1 VALHDARPQCA
12 LRLSLDK
19 LGMTEG
25 ALSVRGLIK
34 RFDAK
39 VAIDDLSFGVARGEI
54 VALLGPNGAGK
65 STTFACLAGLMRPD
79 AGTIAFEGRVLE
91 SDRGRTVAVIPETP
105 DVYPMLTV
113 WEHLVFVARLCR
125 LDPGWETRGEE
136 LLARFAMLDERNTVG
151 NALSKGMRQKTLIAA
166 TVLAGTPVLLLDEP
180 MIGLDPRGQREL
192 REMLGEL
199 RSGGTALMIST
210 HQLEAAEALSDRVIV
225 LNHGKLVTSGTI
237 ADLRAQ
243 GSGTLEDIF
252 LDITG
257 S

>member
-1 VALHDARPQCA
+1 MSRALAV
-12 LRLSLDK
+12 S
-19 LGMTEG
+19 
-25 ALSVRGLIK
+25 GLVK
-34 RFDAK
+34 RFGK
-39 VAIDDLSFGVARGEI
+39 KTAIDGLTFEVACGEI

-65 STTFACLAGLMRPD
+65 STTFACLAGLARPD
-79 AGTIAFEGRVLE
+79 AGTIRFDGRILE

-105 DVYPMLTV
+105 EVYPMLTV

-125 LDPGWETRGEE
+125 LDAGWEERGEA

-192 REMLGEL
+192 REMLAEL
-199 RSGGTALMIST
+199 RGAGTALMIST
-210 HQLEAAEALSDRVIV
+210 HQLESAETLSDRIIV
-225 LNHGKLVTSGTI
+225 LNAGKLVASGTI
-237 ADLRAQ
+237 DELRTQRA
-243 GSGTLEDIF
+243 GSLEDIF

-257 S
+257 T

>member
-1 VALHDARPQCA
+1 MSA
-12 LRLSLDK
+12 
-19 LGMTEG
+19 T
-25 ALSVRGLIK
+25 LSVRGLCK
-34 RFDAK
+34 RFGAN
-39 VAIDDLSFGVARGEI
+39 VAIDGLSFDVAAGEI

-79 AGTIAFEGRVLE
+79 AGVIAFDGKRLE
-91 SDRGRTVAVIPETP
+91 SDRGRTVALIPETP
-105 DVYPMLTV
+105 DVYPLLTV

-125 LDPGWETRGEE
+125 LAPGWEDQAET
-136 LLARFAMLDERNTVG
+136 LLARFEMLAERDTIG

-192 REMLGEL
+192 RAMLAEL
-199 RSGGTALMIST
+199 RGAGTALMIST
-210 HQLEAAEALSDRVIV
+210 HQLEAAEVLSDRVIV
-225 LNHGKLVTSGTI
+225 LNRGAVVASGTVSE
-237 ADLRAQ
+237 LRAQ
-243 GSGTLEDIF
+243 RSGTLEDIF

>member
-1 VALHDARPQCA
+1 
-12 LRLSLDK
+12 LSSG
-19 LGMTEG
+19 LG
-25 ALSVRGLIK
+25 VRGLIK
-34 RFDAK
+34 RFGK
-39 VAIDDLSFGVARGEI
+39 KTAIDDVNFDVARGEI

-79 AGTIAFEGRVLE
+79 AGTIAFDGRQLE

-105 DVYPMLTV
+105 DVYPLLTV

-125 LDPGWETRGEE
+125 LDPGWEGRGET
-136 LLARFAMLDERNTVG
+136 LLSRFGMLSERDTVG

-192 REMLGEL
+192 REMLNEL
-199 RSGGTALMIST
+199 RAAGTALMIST
-210 HQLEAAEALSDRVIV
+210 HQLEAAEVLSDRAIV
-225 LNHGKLVTSGTI
+225 LNHGTVVASGTVEE
-237 ADLRAQ
+237 LRALGT
-243 GSGTLEDIF
+243 GSLEDIF

>member
-1 VALHDARPQCA
+1 VSGVLAA
-12 LRLSLDK
+12 
-19 LGMTEG
+19 
-25 ALSVRGLIK
+25 RGLLK
-34 RFDAK
+34 RFGAK
-39 VAIDDLSFGVARGEI
+39 VAIDGLSFEVARGEI

-79 AGTIAFEGRVLE
+79 AGTITFDGRLLE

-125 LDPGWETRGEE
+125 LAAGWEERGEA
-136 LLARFAMLDERNTVG
+136 LLERFGMLGERNTVG
-151 NALSKGMRQKTLIAA
+151 TALSKGMRQKTLIAA

-199 RSGGTALMIST
+199 RAGGTALMIST

-237 ADLRAQ
+237 AELRAQ

-252 LDITG
+252 LDITE

>member
-1 VALHDARPQCA
+1 MSA
-12 LRLSLDK
+12 
-19 LGMTEG
+19 T
-25 ALSVRGLIK
+25 LSVRGLVK
-34 RFDAK
+34 RFDK
-39 VAIDDLSFGVARGEI
+39 KLAIDDLSFEVARGEI

-65 STTFACLAGLMRPD
+65 STTFACLAGLVRPD
-79 AGTIAFEGRVLE
+79 AGTIGFEGRVLE

-125 LDPGWETRGEE
+125 LDAGWEARGEA
-136 LLARFAMLDERNTVG
+136 LLARFAMLDERDTVG

-192 REMLGEL
+192 REMLAEL
-199 RSGGTALMIST
+199 RGGGTALMIST
-210 HQLEAAEALSDRVIV
+210 HQLEAAEAVSDRVIV

-237 ADLRAQ
+237 AELRAQ